1 MTRGGVYMW
10 EYNYTIQNDELMH
23 YGIPGMRW
31 GHRKARPIKGGQSS
45 SAAYLRMQ
53 KAKSNKKIA
62 SRSFN
67 SAYRHDRS
75 LIRRS
80 QFDKADN
87 KRSSQELM
95 KAAQKSNKADMEYK
109 KAKKAYKS
117 VKKHEKQKVK
127 DMKAKYS
134 KEYLSGKSP
143 ASQAISKMLGTDKN
157 YANIMYD
164 MEKRGKV
171 NKKWRD

>member
-1 MTRGGVYMW
+1 MW
-10 EYNYTIQNDELMH
+10 KYNYTLSPDELYH
-23 YGIPGMRW
+23 YGVLGMKW
-31 GHRKARPIKGGQSS
+31 GRRKARPIKGGESS
-45 SAAYLRMQ
+45 YAAYLRMQ
-53 KAKSNKKIA
+53 KAKANKRA
-62 SRSFN
+62 ANRSFN

-95 KAAQKSNKADMEYK
+95 KAAQKSNKADKEYK
-109 KAKKAYKS
+109 KAKKAYKA
-117 VKKHEKQKVK
+117 VKKYEKQKVK
-127 DMKAKYS
+127 DIKEKYS
-134 KEYLSGKSP
+134 KEYLSGKS
-143 ASQAISKMLGTDKN
+143 STGKAISKILGTDRN
-157 YANIMYD
+157 YANTMYD

>member
-1 MTRGGVYMW
+1 MW
-10 EYNYTIQNDELMH
+10 EYNYSYSPDELYH
-23 YGIPGMRW
+23 YGVPGMKW
-31 GHRKARPIKGGQSS
+31 GRRKAGPIKGGQSS
-45 SAAYLRMQ
+45 SAAYMKMQ
-53 KAKSNKKIA
+53 KAKANKKAA

-67 SAYRHDRS
+67 KAYRNDRS

-95 KAAQKSNKADMEYK
+95 RAAEKSNKADKEYK
-109 KAKKAYKS
+109 KSKKAYKS
-117 VKKHEKQKVK
+117 VKKYEKQKVK
-127 DMKAKYS
+127 DVKAKYS
-134 KEYLSGKSP
+134 KEYLSGKST
-143 ASQAISKMLGTDKN
+143 AGKAVSKILGTDRN

-164 MEKRGKV
+164 MEKREKV